1 MLKNRSPRKNS
12 VGRKSAWRIP
22 KGFENAFREF
32 QTMPNIGPAMAEDLV
47 RLRITSIEDLGKQD
61 PLTLY
66 NRIGR
71 LDGAPHDPCVLDT
84 FMAAVDFAKTGS
96 RKPWWKYT
104 PLRKKMLAVTR

>member
-1 MLKNRSPRKNS
+1 MLKGRSSRSKGVKRKPT
-12 VGRKSAWRIP
+12 WRIP
-22 KGFENAFREF
+22 KGFESAFREF

-47 RLRITSIEDLGKQD
+47 RLMIASIEDLARQD

-66 NRIGR
+66 NRLAK
-71 LDGAPHDPCVLDT
+71 LDGAQHDPCVLDT

-104 PLRKKMLAVTR
+104 PLRKKLLAATR